1 MCFSCGLTDVRGI
14 TLRVGRYTLIQQNHS
29 YSLIRIQ
36 SNYKSCI
43 TFNNTNKALGSA
55 REASSAER
63 TWGSHTLR
71 WVRHSLVLFHPRLIH
86 EQGRLRTF
94 RSLITGAKDQGY
106 QGSKDVR
113 DPDSRKKG
121 HSHLKPTFCTD
132 IPFWHSLTSHM
143 AGGEPEKP
151 SIKQQFQAPQ
161 RRRW

>member
-63 TWGSHTLR
+63 T
-71 WVRHSLVLFHPRLIH
+71 
-86 EQGRLRTF
+86 
-94 RSLITGAKDQGY
+94 
-106 QGSKDVR
+106 
-113 DPDSRKKG
+113 
-121 HSHLKPTFCTD
+121 
-132 IPFWHSLTSHM
+132 
-143 AGGEPEKP
+143 
-151 SIKQQFQAPQ
+151 
-161 RRRW
+161 